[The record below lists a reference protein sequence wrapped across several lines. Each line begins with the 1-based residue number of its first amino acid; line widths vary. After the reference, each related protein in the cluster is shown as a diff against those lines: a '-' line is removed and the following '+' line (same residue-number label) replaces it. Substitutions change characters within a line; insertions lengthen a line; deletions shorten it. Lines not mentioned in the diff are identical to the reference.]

1 MIALYIVFF
10 LIMYIIMETC
20 KYRRVRTIMECVRKR
35 EYIRGSLY
43 NERLV
48 FIKAIILLVAV
59 ILTVIYYFTD
69 NGKAERSQGI
79 RGIIV
84 ILIPYVIFT
93 MINIRDIKRVLSG
106 HNEKILGIEIEEE
119 EFDEGEKE

>member
-1 MIALYIVFF
+1 MIALYIAFF
-10 LIMYIIMETC
+10 LILYIILETC
-20 KYRRVRTIMECVRKR
+20 KYKRVRTIMECVRKR

-59 ILTVIYYFTD
+59 ILTIIYYFTD
-69 NGKAERSQGI
+69 NGKVEGAQGI
-79 RGIIV
+79 RGMFV

-93 MINIRDIKRVLSG
+93 LINIRDIKRVLNG
-106 HNEKILGIEIEEE
+106 HNEKILGIDIEEE
-119 EFDEGEKE
+119 ETNE

>member
-1 MIALYIVFF
+1 MIALYIAFF
-10 LIMYIIMETC
+10 LILYIILETC
-20 KYRRVRTIMECVRKR
+20 KYKRVRTIMECVRKR

-59 ILTVIYYFTD
+59 ILTIIYYFTD
-69 NGKAERSQGI
+69 TGNGERAQGI
-79 RGIIV
+79 WGMFV

-93 MINIRDIKRVLSG
+93 LINIRDIKRVLNG
-106 HNEKILGIEIEEE
+106 HNEKILGIDIEEE
-119 EFDEGEKE
+119 ETNE

>member
-1 MIALYIVFF
+1 MIALYIAFF
-10 LIMYIIMETC
+10 LILYIILETF
-20 KYRRVRTIMECVRKR
+20 KYRRVGTIMECVRKR

-48 FIKAIILLVAV
+48 FIKAIILIVAV

-69 NGKAERSQGI
+69 NGKVERAQGI
-79 RGIIV
+79 RGMFV

-93 MINIRDIKRVLSG
+93 LINIRDIKRVLNG
-106 HNEKILGIEIEEE
+106 HNEKILGIDIEEE
-119 EFDEGEKE
+119 ESNE